1 MRSAHVQLIRIFK
14 PFLNLYQNL
23 PAHDNGNAFK

>member
-1 MRSAHVQLIRIFK
+1 MRCLRSAHVQLIRIFK

-23 PAHDNGNAFK
+23 P